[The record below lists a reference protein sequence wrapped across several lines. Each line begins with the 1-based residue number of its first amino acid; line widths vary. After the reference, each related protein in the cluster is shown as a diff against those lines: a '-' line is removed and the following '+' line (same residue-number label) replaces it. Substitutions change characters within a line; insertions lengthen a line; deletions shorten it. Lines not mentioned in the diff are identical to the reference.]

1 MSIDVDVLVETYTVL
16 TQYIPAK
23 ERQEAADNLVSMF
36 NDAISDKELREFGLA
51 DKYTSS
57 AVKEYIGDDDEEDYS
72 DYEE

>member
-16 TQYIPAK
+16 TQYIPVK
-23 ERQEAADNLVSMF
+23 ERQEAADNLVSML
-36 NDAISDKELREFGLA
+36 NDAISDKELREFGLV

-57 AVKEYIGDDDEEDYS
+57 AVKEYVGDDDEEDYS